1 MGKNEGK
8 SHTVQGLTSS
18 LGPRDVE
25 TRSSLAKTCAEP
37 SWQQLQPFPHPLPS
51 PSSFSSRQSKG
62 TRLTYCVWGG
72 AAAGSGSA
80 GEEQRESPSGL
91 PLARTPHTPAPFP
104 ASGGGVGGG
113 LETRPASLGACCVPV
128 SLPQP
133 VHYHYTPYLSTC
145 LPPPP
150 RPTSQLQRPC
160 LLWACPHPQLLKEPL
175 VPKPVRPV
183 PGPSR
188 RRQQNQRAQKLPFNT
203 GLITAFPP
211 PGPPAPAA
219 ELTRA
224 ERPGDSCSGCC
235 DSLGEAA
242 GRGELQRHKP
252 RAGSVAEAQWRANHF
267 HLRCAK
273 APRCCRNARNVHFP
287 RGATECSIS
296 PTVFL
301 PSGFLVTAEEPR
313 GITGSPE
320 LLCSPEPSEPRGRPG
335 K

>member
-1 MGKNEGK
+1 MAAAPALPTSPAQSLLFFQPPKQRNEA
-8 SHTVQGLTSS
+8 HLLC
-18 LGPRDVE
+18 LGRRGRWIWVCRRGAERESVRPAAGQDSAHPR
-25 TRSSLAKTCAEP
+25 
-37 SWQQLQPFPHPLPS
+37 PFPSLWRGGGAHRRRGRPAWVPAASLSPS
-51 PSSFSSRQSKG
+51 PSQC
-62 TRLTYCVWGG
+62 TIIT
-72 AAAGSGSA
+72 
-80 GEEQRESPSGL
+80 L
-91 PLARTPHTPAPFP
+91 PTCPPA
-104 ASGGGVGGG
+104 
-113 LETRPASLGACCVPV
+113 C
-128 SLPQP
+128 
-133 VHYHYTPYLSTC
+133 
-145 LPPPP
+145 PPPP

-160 LLWACPHPQLLKEPL
+160 LLRACPHPQLLKEPL

-320 LLCSPEPSEPRGRPG
+320 LLRSPEPSEP
-335 K
+335 